1 MLIIIPAYLWDTRL
15 HVAALAAAAAASVDS
30 CTLVVASRSNSLPLI
45 GCERAAISC
54 TRMAHENGLH
64 LLLWDRAPII
74 IHPIVI
80 PASATLR
87 SIGGRLGQRQLCNC
101 NGSSFPDCRK
111 CQTDGQGSCRSVS
124 VSASLLSPL
133 SLSLSFSPYLQLYL
147 YRFLY
152 LGAIVKLP
160 GATIRSRENTQSFLL
175 IYLSTCI
182 LWMQQLQIQ
191 IQIQLHAC
199 CALVFYFYCQLIYL
213 ERDSLAAT
221 STFTKCFA

>member
-74 IHPIVI
+74 IVI

-87 SIGGRLGQRQLCNC
+87 SIGDWDSANFVTVTVQASQTAESVRLMDKVAVDLYLNLPP
-101 NGSSFPDCRK
+101 S
-111 CQTDGQGSCRSVS
+111 
-124 VSASLLSPL
+124 SPL
-133 SLSLSFSPYLQLYL
+133 FLSLSFSPYLQLYL

-152 LGAIVKLP
+152 LGAIVKLL
-160 GATIRSRENTQSFLL
+160 GATIRSSENTQSFLL
-175 IYLSTCI
+175 IYLSACI

-191 IQIQLHAC
+191 IQIHAC
-199 CALVFYFYCQLIYL
+199 CALVFYFYSQLIYL

>member
-15 HVAALAAAAAASVDS
+15 HVAALAAVAAASVDS

-87 SIGGRLGQRQLCNC
+87 SMGDWDSANFVTVTVQASQTAESVRLMDKVAVDLYLYL
-101 NGSSFPDCRK
+101 P
-111 CQTDGQGSCRSVS
+111 
-124 VSASLLSPL
+124 ASSPL
-133 SLSLSFSPYLQLYL
+133 SLSLSFSPHLQLYL

-160 GATIRSRENTQSFLL
+160 GATIRSSENTQSFLL

-182 LWMQQLQIQ
+182 LWMQQPQIQ

-199 CALVFYFYCQLIYL
+199 CALVFYFHCQLIYL

>member
-15 HVAALAAAAAASVDS
+15 HVVALAAAAAASVDS

-87 SIGGRLGQRQLCNC
+87 SMGDWDSANFVTVTVQASQTAESVRLMDKVAVDLYLNLPP
-101 NGSSFPDCRK
+101 S
-111 CQTDGQGSCRSVS
+111 
-124 VSASLLSPL
+124 SPL
-133 SLSLSFSPYLQLYL
+133 SLSLSFCPYLQLYL

-160 GATIRSRENTQSFLL
+160 GATIRSSENTQSFLL

-182 LWMQQLQIQ
+182 LWMQQLQTQIQ
-191 IQIQLHAC
+191 IQIHAC
-199 CALVFYFYCQLIYL
+199 CALVFYFHCQLIYL

-221 STFTKCFA
+221 STFTKCSA

>member
-1 MLIIIPAYLWDTRL
+1 MDK
-15 HVAALAAAAAASVDS
+15 VAVD
-30 CTLVVASRSNSLPLI
+30 LY
-45 GCERAAISC
+45 
-54 TRMAHENGLH
+54 LH
-64 LLLWDRAPII
+64 LP
-74 IHPIVI
+74 P
-80 PASATLR
+80 P
-87 SIGGRLGQRQLCNC
+87 
-101 NGSSFPDCRK
+101 PP
-111 CQTDGQGSCRSVS
+111 
-124 VSASLLSPL
+124 SLVPHLS
-133 SLSLSFSPYLQLYL
+133 LYL

-160 GATIRSRENTQSFLL
+160 GATIKSSENTQSFLL

-191 IQIQLHAC
+191 IQIHAC

>member
-15 HVAALAAAAAASVDS
+15 HVAALVAVAAASVDS

-74 IHPIVI
+74 IVI

-87 SIGGRLGQRQLCNC
+87 SMGDRDSANFVTVTVQASQTAESVRLMDKL
-101 NGSSFPDCRK
+101 P
-111 CQTDGQGSCRSVS
+111 CRSVS
-124 VSASLLSPL
+124 VSACLLSP
-133 SLSLSFSPYLQLYL
+133 LSLSFSPYLQLYL

-160 GATIRSRENTQSFLL
+160 GATIKSSENTQSFYFDLFKHMYLVDATTTDSDTDTRVLCPCFLFLL
-175 IYLSTCI
+175 PINLFRERFSRCDFDIYKMFCLI
-182 LWMQQLQIQ
+182 
-191 IQIQLHAC
+191 C
-199 CALVFYFYCQLIYL
+199 CVFI
-213 ERDSLAAT
+213 
-221 STFTKCFA
+221 

>member
-1 MLIIIPAYLWDTRL
+1 MLIIIPAFLWDTRL
-15 HVAALAAAAAASVDS
+15 HVAALVAVAAASVDS

-74 IHPIVI
+74 TVI

-87 SIGGRLGQRQLCNC
+87 SMGDWDSANFVTVTVQASQTAESVRLMDKL
-101 NGSSFPDCRK
+101 P
-111 CQTDGQGSCRSVS
+111 CRSVS
-124 VSASLLSPL
+124 VSACLLSPL

-147 YRFLY
+147 NRFLY

-160 GATIRSRENTQSFLL
+160 GATIKSSENTQSFLL

-191 IQIQLHAC
+191 IQIHAC
-199 CALVFYFYCQLIYL
+199 CALVFYFHCQLIYL